1 MKDLTQG
8 AIPKHLIDMAVPI
21 AIGMF
26 VQTLYLLVDL
36 YFVGQIGEFAL
47 AGVSAAANAS
57 FIVIAF
63 TQILNVGTATLIAH
77 AVGRKDRADAN
88 LIFNQ
93 ASFLALAL
101 GGLTLVLGYVG
112 AGWYMQLLASDP
124 EVKAAGVTYL
134 YWFLPNMALQFA
146 VVAMAAA
153 LRGTGIVKPAML
165 VQMLTVVLNIILA
178 PILIGGWGTG
188 IPMGVAGAGLAS
200 SLSLLIGVV
209 ILIWYFVSL
218 EHYVAID
225 FSQWRPQLL
234 SFKRLMSIGFP
245 AGAEFLLMFVYMAVI
260 YWAIQGFGAAA
271 QAGFG
276 LGSRIMQALL
286 LPALA
291 LAFAAPAIAG
301 QNFGAKQTQRVKD
314 TFKWTVILSTMVMSL
329 LTLLCLWQ
337 GEHLIRVF
345 SSDIEVVAVA
355 SVFLS
360 LICFNFVPSSIV
372 FSCSGMFQGLGNTWP
387 GLISSAMR
395 ILTFALPA
403 LWLSQQSGFY
413 IEQLWYLSIV
423 TVAAQCVFSLLLLR
437 GQFNSRLKGFTLLV
451 KN

>member
-1 MKDLTQG
+1 MKDLTHG
-8 AIPKHLIDMAVPI
+8 SIPKHLIDMAVPI

-26 VQTLYLLVDL
+26 IQTLYLLVDL
-36 YFVGQIGEFAL
+36 YFVGQLGDAAL

-57 FIVIAF
+57 FIVLAL

-77 AVGRKDRADAN
+77 SVGRKDRTDAN

-93 ASFLALAL
+93 ASALAAVL
-101 GGLTLVLGYVG
+101 GLVTLVLGYVG
-112 AGWYMQLLASDP
+112 AGWYMQILASDP
-124 EVKAAGVTYL
+124 EVKAAGITYL

-146 VVAMAAA
+146 VVTMAAA
-153 LRGTGIVKPAML
+153 LRGTGIVKPVML

-178 PILIGGWGTG
+178 PILITGWGSG
-188 IPMGVAGAGLAS
+188 MPMGVAGAGLAS
-200 SLSLLIGVV
+200 SLSVLVGVV
-209 ILIWYFVSL
+209 ILISYFVRL
-218 EHYVAID
+218 ERYVGIN
-225 FSQWRPQLL
+225 FSQWLPQLVSL
-234 SFKRLMSIGFP
+234 KRLMSIGFP
-245 AGAEFLLMFVYMAVI
+245 AGAEFLLMFVYMAII

-301 QNFGAKQTQRVKD
+301 QNFGAQHALRVKD
-314 TFKWTVILSTMVMSL
+314 TFKWTVFLNTLVMIL

-337 GEHLIRVF
+337 GEQLISIF
-345 SSDIEVVAVA
+345 TADLEVVAIA
-355 SVFLS
+355 SAFLG
-360 LICFNFVPSSIV
+360 LICFNFVPSSII

-387 GLISSAMR
+387 GLFSSAMR
-395 ILTFALPA
+395 ILTFAFPA
-403 LWLSQQSGFY
+403 LWLSQQAGFY

-423 TVAAQCVFSLLLLR
+423 TVAAQCVLSLWLLR
-437 GQFNSRLKGFTLLV
+437 TQFAKRLRFDSQA
-451 KN
+451 

>member
-8 AIPKHLIDMAVPI
+8 SIPRHLLDMAVPI

-36 YFVGQIGEFAL
+36 YFVGQLGDAAL

-57 FIVIAF
+57 FIVLAL
-63 TQILNVGTATLIAH
+63 TQILNVGTAALIAH

-93 ASFLALAL
+93 ASALAATL
-101 GGLTLVLGYVG
+101 GALTLLLGYFG
-112 AGWYMQLLASDP
+112 AAAYMEVLTSDP
-124 EVKAAGVTYL
+124 EVRAAGITYL
-134 YWFLPNMALQFA
+134 YWFVPNMAMQFA

-165 VQMLTVVLNIILA
+165 VQMLTVILNIILA
-178 PILIGGWGTG
+178 PILISGWGTG
-188 IPMGVAGAGLAS
+188 LAMGVAGAGLAS
-200 SLSLLIGVV
+200 SLSLLVGVI
-209 ILIWYFVSL
+209 ILIWYFIRL
-218 EHYVAID
+218 EGYVGLN
-225 FSQWRPQLL
+225 FSHWRPQLV
-234 SFKRLMSIGFP
+234 SIKRLMSIGFP

-301 QNFGAKQTQRVKD
+301 QNFGAQQAQRVKD
-314 TFKWTVILSTMVMSL
+314 TFKWTVILSTLVMVL

-337 GEHLIRVF
+337 GEHLIGVF
-345 SSDIEVVAVA
+345 TTDIEVIAVA
-355 SVFLS
+355 STFLG

-387 GLISSAMR
+387 SLLSSAMR
-395 ILTFALPA
+395 IFTFALPA
-403 LWLSQQSGFY
+403 LWLSQQRGFY

-423 TVAAQCVFSLLLLR
+423 TVAAQCVLSLWLLR
-437 GQFNSRLKGFTLLV
+437 GEFSKRLRDFAH
-451 KN
+451 